1 MSVLLG
7 LDVSRDEKKRKRDC
21 KSKSNARIS
30 DKVMKDAELT
40 GDLSRS
46 YHSDFI
52 LVGSA

>member
-7 LDVSRDEKKRKRDC
+7 EDLSRVKKRKRDC
-21 KSKSNARIS
+21 KSKSKAKIS

-46 YHSDFI
+46 YYSDFI
-52 LVGSA
+52 LVGNA